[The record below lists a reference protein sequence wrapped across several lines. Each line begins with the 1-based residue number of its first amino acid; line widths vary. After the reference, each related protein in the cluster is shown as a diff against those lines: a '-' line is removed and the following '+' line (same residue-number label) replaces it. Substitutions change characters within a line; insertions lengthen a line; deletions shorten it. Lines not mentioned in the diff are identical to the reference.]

1 MRLTKTSWFIIIA
14 LALGLGIGSVRLFA
28 PNLWASIAPHRQVAE
43 SVVPKKA
50 DLPAVA
56 DPSQS
61 QSAAFGQAPV
71 GGDFP
76 PLSSYDLAA
85 GCAGLPEVRLDHWAW
100 NAHMGFLYAVGG
112 RQSAKNSLMCARG
125 VNLKLTRQDM
135 ADQMQNDLY
144 AFADALSKGNPNP
157 SEGYHFVTIMGD
169 GAAAFLAALNGRL
182 EKLGS
187 DYRAVVVGSFGYS
200 RGEDKFMAPP
210 AVKADPQKARGLLI
224 AGYLRDG
231 DWNIAMKWAADNG
244 ICNNPDDR
252 TYDPNCLNWLN
263 TADYIDAAQK
273 YVAGYC
279 EDRPVKGTR
288 ETHKVCVNG
297 VVTWTPGDVV
307 AAKKKGG
314 LVSVVSTKEYR
325 WQMPNAVIGIRKWCR
340 ENRALVEGM
349 LAAAF
354 DGADRVRR
362 DDVALRR
369 ASAVSALVYNDK
381 DAEAQTPQ
389 YWYKYYHGVTERDA
403 QGLMVEL
410 GGSKV
415 NNLADNCFL
424 FGLQSC
430 APGSSNLFA
439 ATYGVFGDI
448 VVQQYPDLVPN
459 YPPVERILDT
469 SFVEA
474 IAARSGTI
482 ATPEVPTFEAAKP
495 VTAVVSSRSFQINF
509 DSGRATFRPDA
520 IPVLSDVE
528 RQALVAG
535 GLAIEIHG
543 HTDSVGNP
551 QANRILSQERALA
564 VKRWLQSRSAANFS
578 DARVRPF
585 GHGDESPLDT
595 NTTPAGRAKNRR
607 VEIVLGTTN

>member
-28 PNLWASIAPHRQVAE
+28 PNLWASIAPRRQVAE

-56 DPSQS
+56 DPSHPS
-61 QSAAFGQAPV
+61 TFGSAPV

-76 PLSSYDLAA
+76 QLSSYDLAP
-85 GCAGLPEVRLDHWAW
+85 GCAQLPEVRLDLWAW
-100 NAHMGFLYAVGG
+100 NAHMGFLRAVGG
-112 RQSAKNSLMCARG
+112 TRSAKGSLMCKHG

-144 AFADALSKGNPNP
+144 AFADAYARGNPNP
-157 SEGYHFVTIMGD
+157 SEGHHFVTIMGD
-169 GAAAFLAALNGRL
+169 GAAAFLAALNSRL
-182 EKLGS
+182 EKLGPE
-187 DYRAVVVGSFGYS
+187 YRAVVVGSFGYS

-210 AVKADPQKARGLLI
+210 EVKADPQRARGLTI

-263 TADYIDAAQK
+263 TSDYIDAAQK

-288 ETHKVCVNG
+288 ETRNVCVNG
-297 VVTWTPGDVV
+297 VVTWTPGDVIV
-307 AAKKKGG
+307 AKKKGG
-314 LVSVVSTKEYR
+314 LVSIASTREYY
-325 WQMPNAVIGIRKWCR
+325 WQMPNAVIGIRKWAR
-340 ENRALVEGM
+340 EHRVLVEGM
-349 LAAAF
+349 LEAAF
-354 DGADRVRR
+354 EGARLVRSS
-362 DDVALRR
+362 DAELRR
-369 ASAVSALVYNDK
+369 AAAISALVYNDK

-410 GGSKV
+410 GGSAV
-415 NNLADNCFL
+415 NDLADNCFL

-430 APGSSNLFA
+430 ALGSSNLFK
-439 ATYGVFGDI
+439 ATYEVFGDI

-459 YPPVERILDT
+459 YPSTERILDT
-469 SFVEA
+469 SFIEA

-482 ATPEVPTFEAAKP
+482 AAPEVPRFEATKP

-520 IPVLSDVE
+520 HAVLADVE

-543 HTDSVGNP
+543 HTDSQGNP

-564 VKRWLQSRSAANFS
+564 VKRWLQGRSAANFS

-607 VEIVLGTTN
+607 VEIVLGSTN